1 MALLE
6 LAPNHKTGLALRSR
20 AVAASGCW
28 GFADEYAGVLD
39 FAQLGAFITNPLT
52 YAARQP
58 AAARTALAFP
68 GGVLLHT
75 GLPNPG
81 LRTAVKTCAAKWAR
95 MPCPVIVH
103 LALDSGAEVTQCLAL
118 LEQLENV
125 AAVELGFRADEHA
138 HTISELVRTACMG
151 LLPVLAALPFERAAE
166 CALIAARAGAHGLSV
181 SAPPRG
187 TLPGPVSG
195 RLYGH
200 GVFPGALHNLQA
212 VQALTDLPLLAGGG
226 VHMAEQAQ
234 AMLAAGAAAVQLDSV
249 VWSQP
254 AQLPALL
261 QALAL

>member
-28 GFADEYAGVLD
+28 GFADEYAGLVD

-52 YAARQP
+52 YAPRQP
-58 AAARTALAFP
+58 AAARAALPFP

-81 LRTAVKTCAAKWAR
+81 LRSAVQTYAAKWAR

-103 LALDSGAEVTQCLAL
+103 LALNSGAEVTQCLAL

-125 AAVELGFRADEHA
+125 AALELGFRADEHA
-138 HTISELVRTACMG
+138 HTISELVRAACAGM
-151 LLPVLAALPFERAAE
+151 LPVLAALPFERAAE
-166 CALIAARAGAHGLSV
+166 CAPIAARAGVQVLSV

-226 VHMAEQAQ
+226 VHTPQQAQ
-234 AMLAAGAAAVQLDSV
+234 ALLAAGAAAVQLDSV